1 MRMASLMA
9 STALAGL
16 LLTFPASGLAAE
28 TNAQLEARVR
38 DLEAALISL
47 KAEMA
52 ANREAAKA
60 EAARGE
66 QRIVQLE
73 TRPAPPSPPTPGPS
87 PAENGFRVGS
97 TLISY
102 GGFVKLD
109 AMVSDFQRADPALGD
124 AGRDFY
130 LPGTIPV
137 TGASEDAKVDL
148 NARQTR
154 FWFTTSSAVSGHK
167 IGSRVEGDFQVL
179 PGSGDARTT
188 NPANFSLRRAY
199 VTVDNWLFGQEWSN
213 FQNIAVLPESADYIG
228 SSEGTVFVRQAQ
240 VRYTRGPFAISLENP
255 ESTVTPFGGG
265 TRIITDDSG
274 LPDIA
279 ARFDLKR
286 SFGDFA
292 LTGLVRQVAIH
303 QGAIDDKTTGWGIS
317 ASGKIKAG
325 AKDDLRFMLTTGEG
339 LGRYVGLNFTNDA
352 VINAGGKLEAIPLTA
367 GFIAYRHFWTDTI
380 RSTFMYSAQEVD
392 NPRTLTGVSANKS
405 AASVHGNLVWSP
417 IKGLDVGA
425 EYFTGERELESG
437 VSGDLR
443 RLQAFVKYGF

>member
-1 MRMASLMA
+1 MRMAYLMA
-9 STALAGL
+9 GTALAAL
-16 LLTFPASGLAAE
+16 LLTVPASSLAAE

-38 DLEAALISL
+38 DLEAALASL

-52 ANREAAKA
+52 VNREAARV

-66 QRIVQLE
+66 QRIVQIE
-73 TRPAPPSPPTPGPS
+73 TLQAPAAPPVPPPS
-87 PAENGFRVGS
+87 EAGFRVGN

-137 TGASEDAKVDL
+137 TGAGEDAKVDL
-148 NARQTR
+148 SARQTR
-154 FWFTTSSAVSGHK
+154 LWFTTATTVGGHK
-167 IGSRVEGDFQVL
+167 VATRVEGDFQVL

-188 NPANFSLRRAY
+188 NPSNFSLRRAY

-213 FQNIAVLPESADYIG
+213 FQNIAVLPETADYIG

-240 VRYTRGPFAISLENP
+240 VRYTRGPFALSLENP

-265 TRIITDDSG
+265 ARIITDDSG
-274 LPDIA
+274 LPDIT

-286 SFGDFA
+286 PFGEFA
-292 LTGLVRQVAIH
+292 LTGLVRQLAMH
-303 QGAIDDKTTGWGIS
+303 QGAIDDKTTGWGVS
-317 ASGKIKAG
+317 ASGKVKVG
-325 AKDDLRFMLTTGEG
+325 AKDDLRVMVTTGEG
-339 LGRYVGLNFTNDA
+339 IGRYVGLNFANDA
-352 VINAGGKLEAIPLTA
+352 VLNAAGGLEAIPLTA
-367 GFIAYRHFWTDTI
+367 GFVAYRHFWTDSV

-392 NPRTLTGVSANKS
+392 NPRTLTGLAANKS
-405 AASVHGNLVWSP
+405 ASSLHGNLVWSP
-417 IKGLDVGA
+417 LKGLDIGA
-425 EYFTGERELESG
+425 EYLVGERELESG
-437 VSGDLR
+437 VSGDLK

>member
-1 MRMASLMA
+1 MRMTGLMA
-9 STALAGL
+9 GTALAGV

-38 DLEAALISL
+38 DLEAALTSL

-52 ANREAAKA
+52 ANREATRA
-60 EAARGE
+60 EAAKGE
-66 QRIVQLE
+66 QRIVLLE
-73 TRPAPPSPPTPGPS
+73 TRPPAPPA
-87 PAENGFRVGS
+87 PAAVENGFRVGS

-130 LPGTIPV
+130 LPGAIPV
-137 TGASEDAKVDL
+137 TGVGEGAKVDL

-154 FWFTTSSAVSGHK
+154 FWFTTSSTVAGHK
-167 IGSRVEGDFQVL
+167 VASRVEGDFQVL

-228 SSEGTVFVRQAQ
+228 SSEGTVFARQAQ
-240 VRYTRGPFAISLENP
+240 VRYTRGPLAIALENP
-255 ESTVTPFGGG
+255 ETTVTPFGGG
-265 TRIITDDSG
+265 ARIITDDSG
-274 LPDIA
+274 LPDLT
-279 ARFDLKR
+279 ARLDLKKP
-286 SFGDFA
+286 FGDFA
-292 LTGLVRQVAIH
+292 LTGLVRQLAIQ
-303 QGAIDDKTTGWGIS
+303 QGALDAKTTGWGVS

-325 AKDDLRFMLTTGEG
+325 ARDDLRFMLTAGEG
-339 LGRYVGLNFTNDA
+339 VGRYVGLNFANDA
-352 VINAGGKLEAIPLTA
+352 VVDATGDLEAIPVTA
-367 GFIAYRHFWTDTI
+367 GFVAYRHVWTNAL
-380 RSTFMYSAQEVD
+380 RSTVMYSAQTVD
-392 NPRTLTGVSANKS
+392 NPSTLNGLAVNKS
-405 AASVHGNLVWSP
+405 ASSVHGNLIWSP
-417 IKGLDVGA
+417 FKGLDVGA
-425 EYFTGERELESG
+425 EYLVGKRELESG

>member
-9 STALAGL
+9 GTALAGL
-16 LLTFPASGLAAE
+16 LLTFPATGLAAE

-47 KAEMA
+47 KTEMA
-52 ANREAAKA
+52 ANH
-60 EAARGE
+60 EAARADAAKGE
-66 QRIVQLE
+66 QRIVLLE
-73 TRPAPPSPPTPGPS
+73 TRPAAPQASA
-87 PAENGFRVGS
+87 PAAPENGFRVGS

-137 TGASEDAKVDL
+137 TGAGEGAKVDL

-154 FWFTTSSAVSGHK
+154 FWFTTNSAVAGHNVA
-167 IGSRVEGDFQVL
+167 SRVEGDFQVL

-213 FQNIAVLPESADYIG
+213 FQNIAVLPESADYVG
-228 SSEGTVFVRQAQ
+228 STEGTVFARQAQ
-240 VRYTRGPFAISLENP
+240 VRYTRGPFAIALENP
-255 ESTVTPFGGG
+255 ETTVTPFGGG
-265 TRIITDDSG
+265 ARIVTDDSG
-274 LPDIA
+274 LPDITV
-279 ARFDLKR
+279 RLDLKR
-286 SFGDFA
+286 PFGEFA
-292 LTGLVRQVAIH
+292 LTGLVRQLAIH
-303 QGAIDDKTTGWGIS
+303 QSALDAKTTGWGVS

-325 AKDDLRFMLTTGEG
+325 TRDDVRFMLTTGEG
-339 LGRYVGLNFTNDA
+339 VGRYVGLNFANDA
-352 VINAGGKLEAIPLTA
+352 VVDATGGLKAIALTA
-367 GFIAYRHFWTDTI
+367 GFVAYRHVWTSAL
-380 RSTFMYSAQEVD
+380 RSTVMYSAQTVD
-392 NPRTLTGVSANKS
+392 NPRTLTGLGVNKS
-405 AASVHGNLVWSP
+405 ASSVHGNLIWSP
-417 IKGLDVGA
+417 FKGLDVGA
-425 EYFTGERELESG
+425 EYLVGQRALESG